1 MKKKIIMLMI
11 VSIVFCFTTEA
22 QKTEKKQGRTK
33 LGIVAG
39 FNMYKINGNQYDG
52 SKITEAK
59 LKPGFQLGVNVD
71 IPLSPIISFQSGLQV
86 ISKGTK
92 SSEKLYKENLDIYY
106 IEMPLK
112 VVFKPKLGSG
122 NFIIGIGPD
131 IAYGIAGKYKFDDLV
146 DNSNDF
152 TANIQFKNKADF
164 KPDNYFLKPFD
175 LSMGLLLGYQL
186 NNNLFFQINGQ
197 YGLLDITTPQE
208 TTDPNDK
215 RKGKNYGFGVSVGYR
230 FGKK

>member
-1 MKKKIIMLMI
+1 MKRTIINLLI
-11 VSIVFCFTTEA
+11 ATTLFCLTTQA
-22 QKTEKKQGRTK
+22 QKAEKKYRRATFGI
-33 LGIVAG
+33 LGG
-39 FNMYKINGNQYDG
+39 FSMYKIDGNQYDG

-59 LKPGFQLGVNVD
+59 FKPGFQVGMNVD
-71 IPLSPIISFQSGLQV
+71 IPVSSIISFQFGLQV

-92 SSEKLYKENLDIYY
+92 SSEKFYKENLDIYY

-112 VVFKPKLGSG
+112 IVFKPKLRSG
-122 NFIIGIGPD
+122 NFLIGIGPD

-146 DNSNDF
+146 DNSKDF

-164 KPDNYFLKPFD
+164 KPDNYFLKPID
-175 LSMGLLLGYQL
+175 LSVGLLLGYQL

-215 RKGKNYGFGVSVGYR
+215 RKGKNYGFGLSVGYR
-230 FGKK
+230 FGK